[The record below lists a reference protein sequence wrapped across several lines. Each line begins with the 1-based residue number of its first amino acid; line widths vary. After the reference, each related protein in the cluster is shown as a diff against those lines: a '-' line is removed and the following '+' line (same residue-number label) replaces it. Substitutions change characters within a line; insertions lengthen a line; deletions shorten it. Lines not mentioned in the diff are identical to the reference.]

1 MAYKFQSGLARLD
14 GTLALDTATDELLVS
29 GSTTLASLSLE
40 NLAITGALGATS
52 LQAAKIGINADPDLL
67 ELADGALTVNG
78 TIEASTSLT
87 IGGAAL
93 TEAELEKL
101 DGITNGT
108 VAANK
113 AVVVDASLDASG
125 FRNVSATGEL
135 SGATLAIAG
144 DGLTVSD
151 AGAVVAGGS
160 VTAGSSFIIGSADL
174 NETDM
179 EKLDGITDGTVAANK
194 AVVVDGNKDASS
206 FRNLTATGAVTAGS
220 FVIGSADMSEADLE
234 KLDGITNGTV
244 AANKAVVVDA
254 SADASGF
261 RNISA
266 TGNVSGSGNA
276 TFLGNAAI
284 DGTITALGSVTA
296 GSFVIGS
303 ADMSEADLEKLDGI
317 TNGTAA
323 ASKAVVLDSNKD
335 IAGIRNLSIVGD
347 LEVQGT
353 INKVTTNQTELE
365 IEDVKILIGSGST
378 AAQLSD
384 GGGGIF
390 FGGGLADDNPA
401 APHFADI
408 SFNDAAE
415 DELLFS
421 FSGSEAMKIDAGGDL
436 TIQGDLGV
444 PLGSLTTTQTASA
457 GRLAGSTLQYSGI
470 LSCGSGSGAQS
481 ASGVATGVLNSV
493 GSGSIGGRD
502 IPNEMLFG
510 GVAGPLVDG
519 LIGPMFTGSLDSA
532 HPSSFVTVAMTGSEV
547 VKLKLPELAVGD
559 AGFVMT
565 VKKQGLTS
573 AQLVLTGAFA
583 PHNTLLIDGVLTEL
597 TLSSP
602 MAAVNLLWNGGGW
615 NIY

>member
-1 MAYKFQSGLARLD
+1 
-14 GTLALDTATDELLVS
+14 
-29 GSTTLASLSLE
+29 
-40 NLAITGALGATS
+40 
-52 LQAAKIGINADPDLL
+52 
-67 ELADGALTVNG
+67 
-78 TIEASTSLT
+78 
-87 IGGAAL
+87 
-93 TEAELEKL
+93 
-101 DGITNGT
+101 
-108 VAANK
+108 
-113 AVVVDASLDASG
+113 
-125 FRNVSATGEL
+125 
-135 SGATLAIAG
+135 
-144 DGLTVSD
+144 
-151 AGAVVAGGS
+151 
-160 VTAGSSFIIGSADL
+160 
-174 NETDM
+174 
-179 EKLDGITDGTVAANK
+179 
-194 AVVVDGNKDASS
+194 
-206 FRNLTATGAVTAGS
+206 
-220 FVIGSADMSEADLE
+220 MSEADLE